1 MNGRN
6 RALIKSILERAME
19 EGRQGR
25 VLEVQKR
32 LKAAREIPEDHK
44 KILKEIELFGRELP
58 KSPFQMSL
66 TIN

>member
-1 MNGRN
+1 
-6 RALIKSILERAME
+6 ME

-44 KILKEIELFGRELP
+44 KILKEIELFGKVLP

>member
-44 KILKEIELFGRELP
+44 KILKEIELFGKVLP